1 MKVVAENS
9 ADILAALRRDG
20 TVDLST
26 LGRRSGQWRRIEI
39 WFHHRHG
46 NFYLA
51 SIPGFRHWYANL
63 IDHPDCY
70 IHLKQSL
77 RADLRATATPISN
90 PETRRRVLGSDAMA
104 WYHRHSDSR
113 QAFIDKGNLM
123 ALTLEIPA

>member
-1 MKVVAENS
+1 MAENA

-26 LGRRSGQWRRIEI
+26 LGRRSGRWHRIEI
-39 WFHHRHG
+39 WFHHREG
-46 NFYLA
+46 CFYLA

-77 RADLRATATPISN
+77 RVDLPATATPILD
-90 PETRRRVLGSDAMA
+90 PDTRRRVLGSESMA
-104 WYHRHSDSR
+104 WYHRHSGSR
-113 QAFIDKGNLM
+113 QRFIDAGNLM
-123 ALTLEIPA
+123 ALAFALPA